1 MNDLLRIAKRPATS
15 THSGATVQEACEAML
30 SAHVGAVVVLDE
42 GRLVGIM
49 SERDVVGRVVVL
61 RRDPSKTL
69 VSEVMTRDVCVGSAG
84 MSAEQAMMLM
94 HTKHFRHLP
103 LVDAAGVVLGVL
115 SVRHLL
121 RCRVEQLG
129 QTNQT
134 LVDYFGADGVGG

>member
-1 MNDLLRIAKRPATS
+1 
-15 THSGATVQEACEAML
+15 ML
-30 SAHVGAVVVLDE
+30 AARVGAVVVLDE

-61 RRDPSKTL
+61 RRDPTKTL
-69 VSEVMTRDVCVGSAG
+69 VSEVMTRDVCVGSPG
-84 MSAEQAMMLM
+84 MSSEQAMMLM

-103 LVDAAGVVLGVL
+103 LVDAAGMVLGVL

-121 RCRVEQLG
+121 RDRVEQLG

-134 LVDYFGADGVGG
+134 LVDYFAADGGGG

>member
-1 MNDLLRIAKRPATS
+1 MNDLLRTAKQPATS
-15 THSGATVQEACEAML
+15 THSKATVQEACEAML
-30 SAHVGAVVVLDE
+30 AARVGAVVVLDE

-61 RRDPSKTL
+61 RRDPTKTL
-69 VSEVMTRDVCVGSAG
+69 VSEVMTRDVCVGSPG
-84 MSAEQAMMLM
+84 MSSEQAMMLM

-103 LVDAAGVVLGVL
+103 LVDAAGMVLGVL

-121 RCRVEQLG
+121 RDRVEQLG

-134 LVDYFGADGVGG
+134 LVDYFAADGGGG